1 MGASAKHPRTM
12 TKEWQEASEEYLKVR
27 SLNLISSKFHYSTH
41 IFDFANNLN
50 RSKERSL
57 SLDTRACWSKAKLVP
72 RVNLTTTKNKSV
84 QKKVVTYKH
93 SPLVKYSVG
102 AVCIKGGIKSAFTL
116 APATKLPLLY

>member
-1 MGASAKHPRTM
+1 MGASAKHPKTM

-27 SLNLISSKFHYSTH
+27 SLNLISSKFHSPIH

-57 SLDTRACWSKAKLVP
+57 SLDTRVCWSKANLVL
-72 RVNLTTTKNKSV
+72 RVSLTTKNKSV

-93 SPLVKYSVG
+93 SPLVKCSVG